1 MVTKIALAG
10 NPNCGK
16 TTLFNL
22 MTSSDQY
29 VGNRPGVTVEK
40 TQRQMKNR
48 GDIIIT
54 DLPGVYSLSP
64 FSPEEIHTRTF
75 LLDGDADVTVNL
87 IDSSNL
93 ARSLYLTTQLIEIGK
108 PMIIALNMV
117 DKLEGIGGKINSELL
132 SEFFGIPVIT
142 VGTSKGEGIDELTE
156 LAVKSAGLPITAAKV
171 YPNFANEIIL
181 CAEKYFERWQ
191 SKRFM
196 AIKALEGDSDYLG
209 LLSAEDKRSIKE
221 LTSKLEQTAQESV
234 QDFFAAARYKYI
246 DQVISVCLKTEH
258 GKRSISRKIDD
269 IVLNK
274 FLALPIFFSVLFLI
288 YYVCITVAGSAANRI
303 IGSLSL
309 DTLVMSNVDGFLKSV
324 NCSAWLQGLVTDGII
339 PAVGS
344 VLEFL
349 PQIFMLF
356 FSLGVLEESGYMARV
371 AFLSDRVFRSVGLSG
386 KSFIPLLI
394 GSGCSVPA
402 VMATRTIEN
411 DNRRRLSIIVTPFIP
426 CSAKL
431 TVISFISSAIFGGFK
446 YTVLFAFGFAVIAV
460 FLTGVLLKDSRIWK
474 NKGSAFIMELPSY
487 CLPSIGSVTKN
498 AAYQSFAFIKKAGS
512 VILLSSVA
520 VWFLSHFTFGGNGLC
535 QAADFKSSMLGSF
548 GSLAA
553 PFFAPLG
560 FGSSEMSVAV
570 ISGLFAKEN
579 IVGTLEVLLGGN
591 LESRLS
597 FVSALAFLAFNLLCP
612 PCIVAVNAM
621 RRELNSA
628 KHTLFALAYQTV
640 FAYAVAFMIYQ
651 FGRLIA

>member
-1 MVTKIALAG
+1 
-10 NPNCGK
+10 
-16 TTLFNL
+16 
-22 MTSSDQY
+22 
-29 VGNRPGVTVEK
+29 
-40 TQRQMKNR
+40 
-48 GDIIIT
+48 
-54 DLPGVYSLSP
+54 
-64 FSPEEIHTRTF
+64 
-75 LLDGDADVTVNL
+75 
-87 IDSSNL
+87 
-93 ARSLYLTTQLIEIGK
+93 
-108 PMIIALNMV
+108 
-117 DKLEGIGGKINSELL
+117 
-132 SEFFGIPVIT
+132 
-142 VGTSKGEGIDELTE
+142 
-156 LAVKSAGLPITAAKV
+156 
-171 YPNFANEIIL
+171 
-181 CAEKYFERWQ
+181 
-191 SKRFM
+191 M

-234 QDFFAAARYKYI
+234 QDFFAVARYKYI

-258 GKRSISRKIDD
+258 GKRSISRRIDD

-309 DTLVMSNVDGFLKSV
+309 DTLVMSNVDSFLKSV

-431 TVISFISSAIFGGFK
+431 TVISFISSAMFGGFK

-487 CLPSIGSVTKN
+487 CLPSIGAVTKN

-535 QAADFKSSMLGSF
+535 QAEDFKSSMLGSF

-640 FAYAVAFMIYQ
+640 FAYAVSFMIYQ